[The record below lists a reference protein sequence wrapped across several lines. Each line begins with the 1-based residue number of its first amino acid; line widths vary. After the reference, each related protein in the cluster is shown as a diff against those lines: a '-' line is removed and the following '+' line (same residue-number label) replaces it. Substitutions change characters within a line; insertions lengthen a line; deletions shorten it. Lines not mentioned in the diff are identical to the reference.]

1 MKYQICSDMDG
12 VLCDF
17 TTGAVTIINDRIENK
32 DFIKNHDPQLY
43 RMIVEAEEE
52 AGGFVTTE
60 HIRIRSPYKKIRE
73 LMKRLV
79 THNVEFWANL
89 DWIEGGPQ
97 IWDAIKDHDPYI
109 LSAPMK
115 KSKESM
121 EGKRQ
126 WIQNNLKP
134 PPQRIILADDKG
146 SYTKNGDKTG
156 LLIDDMFFNIK
167 DYRDAGGK
175 AIWSENWRRTIKI
188 LDYWIKKG

>member
-1 MKYQICSDMDG
+1 MKYQICCDMDG

-17 TTGAVTIINDRIENK
+17 VQGAVKIINDRIENK
-32 DFIKNHDPQLY
+32 DFIKNHDPELY
-43 RMIVEAEEE
+43 RMIVDAENE
-52 AGGFVTTE
+52 AGGLVTTE
-60 HIRIRSPYKKIRE
+60 HIRIKSPYKNIRE

-79 THNVEFWANL
+79 THNVEFWVNL

-97 IWDAIKDHDPYI
+97 IWDAIKDHNPYI

-115 KSKESM
+115 KSEESM

-126 WIQNNLKP
+126 WIQKNLKP
-134 PPQRIILADDKG
+134 IPKEIILDDDKG
-146 SYTKNGDKTG
+146 NYTKFGDKTG

-175 AIWSENWRRTIKI
+175 AIWSKNWRRTIKI